1 MSAEQARQEAT
12 RRMGSQIMLRESSR
26 DIKVIPW
33 LASIVQD
40 FAFGL
45 RLLRKN
51 PAVTAAALLSLS
63 LAIGACTA
71 AFSLI
76 DALILRP
83 LPVND
88 PQRLVYL
95 TFTLQ
100 GARAAEGTAF
110 NYPLFERMRDA
121 SRLQVRL
128 FGMSHQT
135 RREATF
141 DDSAGRTE
149 RIYAQWISGDAF
161 SILGVKPA
169 LGRLLTAADDQT
181 PGQHPVAVL
190 SYDLWSRRFNSDP
203 RVVGRWLI
211 LEAKQFQIV
220 GVMEKHFTGAE
231 PGYMTDVWVPNMM
244 WRQEA
249 LSSSDWSWFRIFG
262 ALRPGVSSDQARAV
276 LQTVFTNFR
285 RDRDSQFGDIQ
296 PRTRIEQYINTPL
309 HVRSAANGPS
319 DLRREFERPLW
330 ILGLIALLVLL
341 IACSNVASLLIA
353 RAAARDREMAL
364 RISIGAGRGR
374 LIQQVLVESAILS
387 LASCLL
393 GVLIA
398 KKAAPLIIGA
408 LSTSQTIVRLDLHVD
423 WRVFAFLAASGA
435 LTTFL
440 FGLAPAFRATAVAPA
455 ETLKSGS
462 ARQSVRVKVFRPLVA
477 AQTSF
482 SFIVLFIAGLFLTS
496 FAKLVRT
503 DPGFDPNHLAVV
515 DVEAKELKPGDPK
528 SLAAWNQLLDRLREV
543 RGIQSASLSGWSI
556 FSGSGQS
563 LHVQIAGRAVEAFE
577 PYFLPVSPA
586 FLKTMGIPLVDGR
599 DFATRDAQV
608 ESPTAVIV
616 NENFARRY
624 FPRESALGKRFFKIH
639 GFSTLVPQ
647 EIVGIAGNAKYN
659 SLREPTPPTV
669 YYPIQLEGWASLQIR
684 TMLDP
689 PALAALLRNEIPR
702 VHPAFRMIDI
712 TLQSTLVENTIVQAR
727 LLALLAGFF
736 ATVAVILAA
745 VGLYGVLNYSVVQR
759 TREIG
764 IRIALGARPIRVV
777 GLVASEVAT
786 VTCMGLGAGVA
797 GGVFASRFVTTLLYE
812 VKPSGFWT
820 VAGPLM
826 LLLVTC
832 VGSCLPPALRATRL
846 DPVTALRY
854 E

>member
-1 MSAEQARQEAT
+1 MSRLSRFLNVFRRDHLGREFDDEIRFHLAERTEEFTRRGMSSEQARQEAT
-12 RRMGSQIMLRESSR
+12 RRLGSQILLRESSR
-26 DIKVIPW
+26 DIKVLPW

-40 FAFGL
+40 LAFGL

-63 LAIGACTA
+63 LATGACTA

-88 PQRLVYL
+88 AQRLVYL

-100 GARAAEGTAF
+100 GAGAA
-110 NYPLFERMRDA
+110 
-121 SRLQVRL
+121 
-128 FGMSHQT
+128 
-135 RREATF
+135 
-141 DDSAGRTE
+141 
-149 RIYAQWISGDAF
+149 
-161 SILGVKPA
+161 
-169 LGRLLTAADDQT
+169 
-181 PGQHPVAVL
+181 
-190 SYDLWSRRFNSDP
+190 
-203 RVVGRWLI
+203 
-211 LEAKQFQIV
+211 
-220 GVMEKHFTGAE
+220 
-231 PGYMTDVWVPNMM
+231 
-244 WRQEA
+244 
-249 LSSSDWSWFRIFG
+249 
-262 ALRPGVSSDQARAV
+262 
-276 LQTVFTNFR
+276 VFTNFR
-285 RDRDSQFGDIQ
+285 RDRALQFGDTE
-296 PRTRIEQYINTPL
+296 PRARIEQYINTPL

-423 WRVFAFLAASGA
+423 WRVFAFLGASGA

-477 AQTSF
+477 AQTAF

-515 DVEAKELKPGDPK
+515 DVEAKELKPGDRK
-528 SLAAWNQLLDRLREV
+528 GLVAWDQLLDRLREM
-543 RGIQSASLSGWSI
+543 RGIESASLSGWSV

-563 LHVQIAGRAVEAFE
+563 LHVQIPGRSVEAFE

-586 FLKTMGIPLVDGR
+586 FLTTMRIPLVGGR
-599 DFATRDAQV
+599 DFVTRDAQA

-647 EIVGIAGNAKYN
+647 EIVGIAGDAKYN

-669 YYPIQLEGWASLQIR
+669 YYPIQPEGWASLQIR

-689 PALAALLRNEIPR
+689 PALAALLRNELPR

-712 TLQSTLVENTIVQAR
+712 TLQSTLVENTVVQER

-745 VGLYGVLNYSVVQR
+745 VGLYGVLSYSVVQR

-764 IRIALGARPIRVV
+764 IRIASAQG
-777 GLVASEVAT
+777 
-786 VTCMGLGAGVA
+786 
-797 GGVFASRFVTTLLYE
+797 
-812 VKPSGFWT
+812 PSGSSVWW
-820 VAGPLM
+820 
-826 LLLVTC
+826 
-832 VGSCLPPALRATRL
+832 LRKWPR
-846 DPVTALRY
+846 
-854 E
+854 